1 MIVLH
6 ANWTSGR
13 LWLWAEHAPTNE
25 PTDRPANGPA
35 PSPSG
40 ESAHPFA
47 TPASEL
53 AALIRALPQC
63 AAIDAKEDAITLRLP
78 ALIAPAGPPTPM
90 PSTKFAHAT
99 GRRTL
104 VAPAEGASPTKDE
117 AKPEL
122 APFRIPAIAIAP
134 ADVWRTLDALEDRYG
149 AAAQDELEA
158 DSSTSSADAPAPISH
173 RPVILG
179 PTIDFHLAA
188 ARFTRHLLAQQRFV
202 PALKQVISGELQ
214 GLWLP
219 WLSDSWTAE
228 RVGLLIS
235 GMPPAARAAVDALD
249 HQPWPVLEG
258 FLTAVID
265 AECRRVML
273 AEQMRD
279 AINERDPAGDGHVA
293 WLAGLLAEGDAIPA
307 RGPQRN
313 EMIRHVRNWIS
324 TLEERGASS
333 QWRLLFRLSEPAD
346 AVLMGDVD
354 DPEDD
359 SVWSL
364 SFHLQSVESTRI
376 IVDAQ
381 DLWSL
386 AADQVTIEGKRLES
400 PQELLLKELG
410 RASRLYKKL
419 EGALDES
426 EPSSLELNTR
436 LAYEFLRE
444 IKPILQEQ
452 GFAVQAPEWWDLP
465 SARLG
470 ARLKLSSESLEVIQQ
485 QQGPGAVNSAG
496 ARLGLGALVNY
507 TWDISL
513 GGMTLSLAEFEKL
526 AAKRTPLV
534 RINGR
539 WVEIRPEDVKAAVK
553 FIQENPGG
561 EMRVGDAI
569 RMAYDADVNVTGI
582 PIVGMEAD
590 GWVGAFFGSAAGV
603 ENQAM
608 PVVEP
613 PRGFHG
619 SLRPYQQRGVSWLA
633 FLERFGFGPCL
644 ADDMGLGK
652 TIQLLALLAHER
664 EQAKLSPRAD
674 LPSLQRSAGEG
685 SANAPTDVP
694 APTSTAVS
702 VPPSLLIVPMSVVGN
717 WVHET
722 KRFCPDLR
730 ILMHHGVDRLQ
741 GEAFKQAALNSDAVI
756 TTYSLAHRD
765 RETLGQVHWHRIVL
779 DEAQYVKNPSTKQS
793 LAVRGL
799 SSSTRIALTGTP
811 VENRLSELWSILD
824 FLNPG
829 YLGSAHTFRKRF
841 SVPVERYH
849 DAHRGKQLKELVRP
863 FLLRRLKSDPG
874 VAADLPEKLETREFC
889 HLTPE
894 QAELYETTV
903 RRMLAA
909 VEAAEGIQRRGLVL
923 STLVKLKQI
932 CNHPAQ
938 MLKEGP
944 LKDSREPDEGDHDEA
959 PSGPILAA
967 RSGKCVRLLE
977 LLDEVLAGGEQA
989 LIFTQFRQMGD
1000 LLSIMLRQELDRDV
1014 LFLHGGTPQGAR
1026 VNMVDKFQ
1034 KRQVPILIVSLK
1046 AGGVGLNLTAATH
1059 VFHFDRWW
1067 NPAVE
1072 NQATDR
1078 AHRIGQF
1085 RTVQVHKFVV
1095 RGTLE
1100 ERIDAMIEQKT
1111 ELAERI
1117 IGSGESW
1124 LTELSTD
1131 QLRDMLTLR
1140 KEAVGDEG

>member
-6 ANWTSGR
+6 ANWSAGR
-13 LWLWAEHAPTNE
+13 LWLWGERADPDHAPG
-25 PTDRPANGPA
+25 AAA
-35 PSPSG
+35 PDQ
-40 ESAHPFA
+40 HPFA
-47 TPASEL
+47 ASAEHL
-53 AALIRALPQC
+53 AHAISTLPRC
-63 AAIDAKEDAITLRLP
+63 SGAEAHPGSIALRLP
-78 ALIAPAGPPTPM
+78 AVRGVPT
-90 PSTKFAHAT
+90 PSTKLAHAT
-99 GRRTL
+99 GRRAAGQPAEQGGE
-104 VAPAEGASPTKDE
+104 APA
-117 AKPEL
+117 L
-122 APFRIPAIAIAP
+122 ATFNVPAIGIAP
-134 ADVWRTLDALEDRYG
+134 GDAWRVLDALEDRFG

-158 DSSTSSADAPAPISH
+158 EPGEAPAGPDAPPSIPH
-173 RPVILG
+173 RPTILG
-179 PTIDFHLAA
+179 PTIDFYLAA

-219 WLSDSWTAE
+219 WLSDPWTAE
-228 RVGLLIS
+228 RVGLLVS
-235 GMPPAARAAVDALD
+235 GMPPAARAAIDALD

-265 AECRRVML
+265 AECRRTML
-273 AEQMRD
+273 SERMRE
-279 AINERDPAGDGHVA
+279 AIDERDPSGDGHVA
-293 WLAGLLAEGDAIPA
+293 WLSGLLADADAVPA

-313 EMIRHVRNWIS
+313 DMIRHVRNWIS

-333 QWRLLFRLSEPAD
+333 VWRLLFRLSEPGD

-359 SVWSL
+359 CVWTL
-364 SFHLQSVESTRI
+364 SFHLQSVESARI
-376 IVDAQ
+376 VVDAQ
-381 DLWSL
+381 DIWSL
-386 AADQVTIEGKRLES
+386 AANQVTIEGKRLEN
-400 PQELLLKELG
+400 PQDLLLKELG

-419 EGALDES
+419 EGALDDS
-426 EPSSLELNTR
+426 EPASLELNTR
-436 LAYEFLRE
+436 QAYEFLRE
-444 IKPILQEQ
+444 IKIILQEQ

-470 ARLKLSSESLEVIQQ
+470 ARLKLSSESLEVIQA

-513 GGMTLSLAEFEKL
+513 GGLTLSLAEFEKL

-561 EMRVGDAI
+561 QMRVGDAI
-569 RMAYDADVNVTGI
+569 RMAYDSDLSVTGI

-608 PVVEP
+608 PVIEP

-664 EQAKLSPRAD
+664 EALKQVQGTQGPTPEGQQGPPATPSPR
-674 LPSLQRSAGEG
+674 S
-685 SANAPTDVP
+685 
-694 APTSTAVS
+694 S

-741 GEAFKQAALNSDAVI
+741 GEAFKEAALNSDAVI

-765 RETLGQVHWHRIVL
+765 RETLGQIHWHRIVL

-944 LKDSREPDEGDHDEA
+944 LKDSAKDAISRDLDTDEPPAPEG
-959 PSGPILAA
+959 PVLAT
-967 RSGKCVRLLE
+967 RSGKCVRMLE

-1000 LLSIMLRQELDRDV
+1000 LLSGMLRQELDRDV

-1034 KRQVPILIVSLK
+1034 KGQVPILIVSLK

-1085 RTVQVHKFVV
+1085 RTVHVHKFVV

-1140 KEAVGDEG
+1140 KDAVGDEA

>member
-1 MIVLH
+1 MMVLH
-6 ANWTSGR
+6 ANWTADR
-13 LWLWAEHAPTNE
+13 LWIWAESASTWEHVHAGVLSSE
-25 PTDRPANGPA
+25 KPA
-35 PSPSG
+35 P
-40 ESAHPFA
+40 HPFA
-47 TPASEL
+47 ASADEVRAIVTAL
-53 AALIRALPQC
+53 PGGAALDLARGSIS
-63 AAIDAKEDAITLRLP
+63 LRLP
-78 ALIAPAGPPTPM
+78 SLDARPM
-90 PSTKFAHAT
+90 PSTKLAHAL
-99 GRRTL
+99 GHR
-104 VAPAEGASPTKDE
+104 AASEDADQDRPV
-117 AKPEL
+117 L
-122 APFRIPAIAIAP
+122 AAFSAHAIGIAP
-134 ADVWRTLDALEDRYG
+134 ADAWRVLDAIEDTFG
-149 AAAQDELEA
+149 AAARDELEGSA
-158 DSSTSSADAPAPISH
+158 HDPDEPASIVRRGVLLDS
-173 RPVILG
+173 
-179 PTIDFHLAA
+179 TIDFFLAA

-202 PALKQVISGELQ
+202 PAMKQMISGELR

-228 RVGLLIS
+228 RVGLLMS
-235 GMPPAARAAVDALD
+235 GMPPSARAPIDAAE
-249 HQPWPVLEG
+249 HQPWPILEG
-258 FLTAVID
+258 FLIGVID
-265 AECRRVML
+265 AECRRTLRIENMSEAIQEREPL
-273 AEQMRD
+273 AD
-279 AINERDPAGDGHVA
+279 SHVA
-293 WLAGLLAEGDAIPA
+293 WLSGLLAQGDAVPT

-313 EMIRHVRNWIS
+313 DLIKHVRHWIS

-333 QWRLLFRLSEPAD
+333 LWRLMFRLAEPPD
-346 AVLMGDVD
+346 AVLVGDVD

-359 SVWSL
+359 CVWTL
-364 SFHLQSVESTRI
+364 SFHLQNTESTRI
-376 IVDAQ
+376 VVDAP
-381 DLWSL
+381 DIWSL

-419 EGALDES
+419 EGALGET
-426 EPSSLELNTR
+426 EPVSLELTTKQ
-436 LAYEFLRE
+436 AYEFLRE

-452 GFAVQAPEWWDLP
+452 GFAVLAPEWWDLP

-470 ARLKLSSESLEVIQQ
+470 ARLKLSSESLEVIQAG
-485 QQGPGAVNSAG
+485 QGPGPVNSSG

-539 WVEIRPEDVKAAVK
+539 WVEIRPEDVRAAVK

-569 RMAYDADVNVTGI
+569 RMAYDSDVSVTGV
-582 PIVGMEAD
+582 PIVGLEAD

-608 PVVEP
+608 PAIEP

-619 SLRPYQQRGVSWLA
+619 SLRPYQLRGVSWLA

-664 EQAKLSPRAD
+664 EALQMHAGTPAPGHEGEALAAGA
-674 LPSLQRSAGEG
+674 PSLRA
-685 SANAPTDVP
+685 
-694 APTSTAVS
+694 S

-722 KRFCPDLR
+722 KRFCPELR

-741 GEAFKQAALNSDAVI
+741 GEAFKRAALESDAVI

-779 DEAQYVKNPSTKQS
+779 DEAQYVKNPTTKQS

-799 SSSTRIALTGTP
+799 SSTTRIALTGTP

-829 YLGSAHTFRKRF
+829 YLGSAHNFRKRF

-863 FLLRRLKSDPG
+863 FLLRRLKSDPT
-874 VAADLPEKLETREFC
+874 VAADLPEKVETREFC

-944 LKDSREPDEGDHDEA
+944 LSDADDDA
-959 PSGPILAA
+959 PGAPPPGPILAS

-977 LLDEVLAGGEQA
+977 LLDEVIAGGEQA
-989 LIFTQFRQMGD
+989 LVFTQFRQMGE
-1000 LLSIMLRQELDRDV
+1000 LLGAMLRQELDREV
-1014 LFLHGGTPQGAR
+1014 LFLHGGTAQGAR
-1026 VNMVDKFQ
+1026 VSMVEKFQ
-1034 KRQVPILIVSLK
+1034 KGQVPILLVSLK

-1078 AHRIGQF
+1078 AHRIGQY

-1140 KEAVGDEG
+1140 KDAVGDEG